1 MATLEDP
8 FVFNTMKIAQIVTT
22 IELPREQ
29 IARLLI

>member
-22 IELPREQ
+22 IKLPREQ
-29 IARLLI
+29 IARVLM